1 MNILYQ
7 KAKLLGRPFRTADDE
22 WWNGL
27 SGDDWG
33 NIFGV
38 EAAGDQE
45 VVNETLYDYLNA
57 GAGSTEEATAITK
70 ALADAQ
76 VADITKIPKGV
87 WDTIKNVFK
96 KSDGTPDW
104 TRIGMAGGALLSA
117 TGLGK
122 AEVGGYKGKIPE
134 LTAVRER
141 INYDDPNR
149 RPGAGGRDYFTDT
162 QYVPSSGVDAAKT
175 AAREQAAGI
184 LAGYKPATAPT
195 AVASPFKT
203 PWEKAA
209 ATAEPG
215 ANPTAALPAVP
226 NALDIAKATYPEKFA
241 ENTANAAPTTLAE
254 GGPAMREPRYLR
266 GITDGMEDRI
276 KTSIDN
282 KQDAL
287 LSHGEFV
294 IPADVV
300 SHLGNGNSDAGAKKL
315 YQMMD
320 RVRQARTG
328 NKKQGKQI
336 NPDKF
341 MPGGQVG
348 YDQGGIVAFQA
359 GGDASAGVTKAGNL
373 SEWGGDYTTRAL
385 GEAQAAAAKPYEA
398 YTGPLTAGAS
408 DLQTQAFAGVK
419 GLAETGYT
427 PGTFTTGTFDAGQAA
442 KYMNPYISQALDPQL
457 KELRRQAQINNLG
470 TLAKAGRAGVAS
482 GASRD
487 LMESEGIRNLLS
499 KQSDVLGTGYA
510 NAFDK
515 ATQQFNAEQNRG
527 LDVQKAAEDSR
538 QYSSKFSRDVLDDM
552 AKLGQTQRDINA
564 EGVAAD
570 LKEFEAQRDYDLKMP
585 QYKIGLLQKLP
596 IETQTTETAQNAL
609 VEALQ
614 SGGTLT
620 ALLKQMG
627 LIK

>member
-1 MNILYQ
+1 
-7 KAKLLGRPFRTADDE
+7 
-22 WWNGL
+22 
-27 SGDDWG
+27 
-33 NIFGV
+33 
-38 EAAGDQE
+38 
-45 VVNETLYDYLNA
+45 
-57 GAGSTEEATAITK
+57 
-70 ALADAQ
+70 
-76 VADITKIPKGV
+76 
-87 WDTIKNVFK
+87 
-96 KSDGTPDW
+96 
-104 TRIGMAGGALLSA
+104 
-117 TGLGK
+117 
-122 AEVGGYKGKIPE
+122 
-134 LTAVRER
+134 
-141 INYDDPNR
+141 
-149 RPGAGGRDYFTDT
+149 
-162 QYVPSSGVDAAKT
+162 
-175 AAREQAAGI
+175 
-184 LAGYKPATAPT
+184 
-195 AVASPFKT
+195 
-203 PWEKAA
+203 
-209 ATAEPG
+209 
-215 ANPTAALPAVP
+215 
-226 NALDIAKATYPEKFA
+226 
-241 ENTANAAPTTLAE
+241 
-254 GGPAMREPRYLR
+254 MREPRYLR
-266 GITDGMEDRI
+266 GITDGMEDKI

-427 PGTFTTGTFDAGQAA
+427 PGTFSAGTFDAGQAA

-527 LDVQKAAEDSR
+527 LDVQKATEDSR

-564 EGVAAD
+564 EGIAAD

-596 IETQTTETAQNAL
+596 IETQTTETAMNPL

-620 ALLKQMG
+620 AILKSMG